1 MLILFK
7 KAQVVLTA
15 ETLELKFTP
24 TEVSCCNPKIPIP
37 HIALFNR
44 SELIFSLDK
53 HRCMCIYKYA

>member
-24 TEVSCCNPKIPIP
+24 TEVSCCNPKIPAP
-37 HIALFNR
+37 YIALFNR
-44 SELIFSLDK
+44 S
-53 HRCMCIYKYA
+53 